1 MIQKRT
7 GIISTLLFA
16 LSIGVSVGPA
26 MSAEFTYDKQALPS
40 AKPWTS
46 GDAS

>member
-1 MIQKRT
+1 MLPKQA
-7 GIISTLLFA
+7 GMISTLLFA

>member
-26 MSAEFTYDKQALPS
+26 MSAEFTYDNQALPS